1 MNHLERTLTNMR
13 SAVVKFLE
21 ENAQEG
27 KRNFTH
33 VRDSSVNSVT
43 SVCRI
48 FIPQLANLAAD
59 HGSSDENARR
69 IVQFILGIK
78 QLVRNVHAT
87 VAFTLLP
94 QSSLQILLCRLKWVA
109 DTVLSIESFAGKEQS
124 VPYEFKE
131 FSGLLTVA
139 KVQQSGSIASF
150 RPPGSKFGLKRDSR
164 KLHVEPLHLPPEQ
177 SRTGTAGSAA
187 ALASA
192 ANVGFAVDSTSI
204 IHAPEGRG
212 RIEIKID
219 NILAVTESSII
230 SPSSSL
236 REPSVTEVGSSY
248 SLSEIRSP
256 SKYEEKGTYDRAN
269 SLNGNIAAR
278 SIFARARAEGLLPGS
293 RGVEGTNT
301 AGIGTQRAPP
311 LQLGTACAPTRP
323 GGNSSA
329 SLDF

>member
-1 MNHLERTLTNMR
+1 MNNLERILTSMR

-21 ENAQEG
+21 ENTQEA
-27 KRNFTH
+27 KTSFTH
-33 VRDSSVNSVT
+33 VRDSSINSVT

-48 FIPQLANLAAD
+48 FIPQLANLAND

-78 QLVRNVHAT
+78 QLVRNVYAT

-94 QSSLQILLCRLKWVA
+94 QSCPQILLNRLKWAA

-131 FSGLLTVA
+131 FCGLLTVA

-164 KLHVEPLHLPPEQ
+164 KLHVEPLHLPPEE

-187 ALASA
+187 AVASA
-192 ANVGFAVDSTSI
+192 ANVGLFVDATSTT
-204 IHAPEGRG
+204 HTPEGRG

-219 NILAVTESSII
+219 DILAATESSIS

-236 REPSVTEVGSSY
+236 REPSAKELVSSY
-248 SLSEIRSP
+248 SLSEIKSP
-256 SKYEEKGTYDRAN
+256 SKYEEKGTYDSVN
-269 SLNGNIAAR
+269 LFNGNIAAR

-293 RGVEGTNT
+293 RGVEDSKM
-301 AGIGTQRAPP
+301 AGIGLQRVPA
-311 LQLGTACAPTRP
+311 LQPGSACAPARP
-323 GGNSSA
+323 GVNSSA
-329 SLDF
+329 TLDF